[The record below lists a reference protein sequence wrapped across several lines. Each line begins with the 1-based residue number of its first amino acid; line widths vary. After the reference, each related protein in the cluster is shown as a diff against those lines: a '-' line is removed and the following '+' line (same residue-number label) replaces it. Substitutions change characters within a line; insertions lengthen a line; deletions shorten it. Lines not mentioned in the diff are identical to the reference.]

1 MLGKPSL
8 ACRTHRPRGCPRVR
22 PRGEDVQ
29 CFSAGGFR
37 PPQLAELYGVTGS
50 TVTTASL
57 TLKTDVEPALP
68 SSRWQRTVT
77 ATGTLKL
84 WATMND
90 AAAAP
95 EVPPVPLGTEIAVM
109 SESRT
114 VLLASIV

>member
-1 MLGKPSL
+1 AP
-8 ACRTHRPRGCPRVR
+8 RPRPRLKLTGRVPGSQGEKR
-22 PRGEDVQ
+22 RGALPPRRWWTY
-29 CFSAGGFR
+29 S
-37 PPQLAELYGVTGS
+37 VTGS

-68 SSRWQRTVT
+68 SSRWQWTVT
-77 ATGTLKL
+77 ATGTLKS

-90 AAAAP
+90 PAAAP
-95 EVPPVPLGTEIAVM
+95 EAPPVPLGTEIAVM